1 MRSNLREYT
10 TLRGTF
16 GTLPEADSMSTYETI
31 ELERE
36 GPVAIVRLNRPK
48 VLNALNVLM
57 IHELAD
63 AFDELE
69 TDESIRVA
77 ILTGAGERAFA
88 AGADI
93 GELSSLPNVRAAYD
107 FIRFGQGVTLAMG
120 RARFPIIA
128 AVNGFALGGGCE
140 LAMACDMR
148 IAADSAK
155 FGQPEVN
162 LGLMP
167 GYGGTQRTTRL
178 AGRGMAMYLCL
189 TGETI
194 GADEALRAG
203 LVEKVVPA
211 AELMSEAKRI
221 AKLIAERAP
230 LAITAT
236 KRTIDDGA
244 ALSLASALEIEAL
257 NFASLIESADFQ
269 EGTKAF
275 LEKRRAEFSGR

>member
-1 MRSNLREYT
+1 VRSNLREYST
-10 TLRGTF
+10 MRGTF

-31 ELERE
+31 EVERE
-36 GPVAIVRLNRPK
+36 GPVAVVRLNRPK

-57 IHELAD
+57 IHELRDVLEELEAD
-63 AFDELE
+63 AAV
-69 TDESIRVA
+69 RVA

-93 GELSSLPNVRAAYD
+93 AELNSLSNLREAHD
-107 FIRFGQGVTLAMG
+107 FIRFGQGVTLAME

-148 IAADSAK
+148 IAADTAK

-178 AGRGMAMYLCL
+178 VGRGMAMYLCL

-211 AELMSEAKRI
+211 AELMNEARRI

-230 LAITAT
+230 LAIAAT
-236 KRTIDDGA
+236 KRTIEGGA
-244 ALSLASALEIEAL
+244 ALSVASGLEIEAL
-257 NFASLIESADFQ
+257 NFASLIETADFR